1 LTSGRT
7 VVIAFLGPQ
16 VISDNLAWE
25 QAADLRDA
33 LDMKLR
39 VPAAC
44 SSAAW
49 DASA

>member
-1 LTSGRT
+1 M
-7 VVIAFLGPQ
+7 IAFLGPQ

-25 QAADLRDA
+25 QVASVADLRDA
-33 LDMKLR
+33 MDMKLR

-49 DASA
+49 DATA